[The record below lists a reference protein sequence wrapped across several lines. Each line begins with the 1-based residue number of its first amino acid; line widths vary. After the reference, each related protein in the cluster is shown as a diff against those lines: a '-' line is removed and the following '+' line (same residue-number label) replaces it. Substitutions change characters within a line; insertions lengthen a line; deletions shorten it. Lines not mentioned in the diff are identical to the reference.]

1 MLRTL
6 RIRNLA
12 ILPAAEISFR
22 SGFTVLTG
30 ETGAGKSI
38 LLNALKLVLGAKAK
52 ADLIR
57 QGEDKLRVE
66 ATFDLPANPA
76 LRELLHA
83 LELDADDELVI
94 ERELTSAGKSRARVN
109 GSIVTLSDLES
120 IGRHLVDLHGQ
131 HEQQGLLDAGMH
143 GGYLDG
149 YAGLSGDAA
158 AYAEAWRIWR
168 AAQQRLA
175 EAGEQAERLREQL
188 EFLQFQFRELDKAG
202 LKEGEEERLEAE
214 LNLLA
219 GAEKIMAARDVCSG
233 TLEGGDGVLPR
244 LSRLQR
250 ELQALGQRLGS
261 AAFAAHEERVE
272 SARALLAD
280 VSTALRALDVPAEAD
295 PERIDALNAR
305 LALFQRLKSKYKTDM
320 AGLLALR
327 ERRRAEIGSVENA
340 DGEADALRAACEE
353 AREVAVR
360 LAATLAARRREAAAA
375 FDAEVNARLARLGMD
390 GSRFET
396 RFEPLPEP
404 SAAGSD
410 KVEFWIAANPGEPAR
425 PLRQTASG
433 GEISRVMLAI
443 KGALAHSDPR
453 PLLVFDELDTG
464 IGGQTALRVGEAVA
478 ELAAHH
484 QLLVITHLHQVAA
497 RAAHHHKVEK
507 RIEDGRTIT
516 GVTALSDKDRAAEL
530 ARMMGGEES
539 GTALKHA
546 KELLRKAG

>member
-12 ILPAAEISFR
+12 ILPEAEITFR
-22 SGFTVLTG
+22 PGFTVLTG

-52 ADLIR
+52 SDLIR
-57 QGEDKLRVE
+57 QGADKLRVE
-66 ATFDLPANPA
+66 ASFDLPPAPA
-76 LRELLHA
+76 LKVLLHT

-94 ERELTSAGKSRARVN
+94 ERELAATGKSRARVN
-109 GSIVTLSDLES
+109 GSIVTLADLES

-131 HEQQGLLDAGMH
+131 HEQQGLLDAGTH
-143 GGYLDG
+143 GAYLDG
-149 YAGLSGDAA
+149 YAGIGEDADAYAA
-158 AYAEAWRIWR
+158 AWRTWR

-175 EAGEQAERLREQL
+175 EAGERAERLREQL

-219 GAEKIMAARDVCSG
+219 GAEKIAASRDACAEA
-233 TLEGGDGVLPR
+233 LEGGGGVLPQ
-244 LSRLQR
+244 LGRLQR
-250 ELQALGQRLGS
+250 ELQALGRQVGGAVFS
-261 AAFAAHEERVE
+261 AHEERVE
-272 SARALLAD
+272 SARALLGE
-280 VSTALRALDVPAEAD
+280 VSAALRGLDVPAEAD

-305 LALFQRLKSKYKTDM
+305 LALFQRLKSKHKTDL

-327 ERRRAEIGSVENA
+327 ERRRAEIGAVENA
-340 DGEADALRAACEE
+340 DGESGALRAACEA
-353 AREVAVR
+353 AREDAAGRAAV
-360 LAATLAARRREAAAA
+360 LAARRRAAAA
-375 FDAEVNARLARLGMD
+375 DFDAEVNGRLARLGMD

-396 RFEPLPEP
+396 RFEPLPEL

-497 RAAHHHKVEK
+497 RATHHHKVEK
-507 RIEDGRTIT
+507 RVESGRTVT
-516 GVTALSDKDRAAEL
+516 GVAALAEKERAAEL